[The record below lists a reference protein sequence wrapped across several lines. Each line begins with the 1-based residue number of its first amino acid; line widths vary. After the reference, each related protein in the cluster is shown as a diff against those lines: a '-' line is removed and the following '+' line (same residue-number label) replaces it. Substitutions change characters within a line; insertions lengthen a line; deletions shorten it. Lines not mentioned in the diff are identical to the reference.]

1 MPSFPWAFPY
11 TEDVVSRTSAVT
23 DRTILRPAMKV
34 TMVAGEEQS
43 VLALVDSGSEHTL
56 SGMGLARVVDAQPDP
71 DRELV
76 LGVGG
81 AWRKARFTGIT
92 LRLDAPEGSRNEYL
106 EWEATVGFFT
116 QWEPP
121 WGLLLGQIGFF
132 DHFTVTMS
140 RISQAFALEAVEE
153 FDRRFGVQIERGSA

>member
-1 MPSFPWAFPY
+1 VPSFPWVIPY

-34 TMVAGEEQS
+34 TMVAHEEQGD
-43 VLALVDSGSEHTL
+43 LALVDSGSEHTL
-56 SGMGLARVVDAQPDP
+56 SGMGLARVIDAEPDP
-71 DRELV
+71 NREMV

-81 AWRKARFTGIT
+81 AWRKARFTEIT
-92 LRLDAPEGSRNEYL
+92 LRLDGPQGTGDERF

-121 WGLLLGQIGFF
+121 CGLLLGQIGFF
-132 DHFTVTMS
+132 DQFTVTMS
-140 RISQAFALEAVEE
+140 RISQAFALEAVDE
-153 FDRRFGVQIERGSA
+153 FDRRFGVEIERGST

>member
-1 MPSFPWAFPY
+1 VASFPWVFPY
-11 TEDVVSRTSAVT
+11 TEDVVSRTSAAT

-34 TMVAGEEQS
+34 TMVAREEQG

-56 SGMGLARVVDAQPDP
+56 SGMGLARVIDAAPDP
-71 DRELV
+71 DREMV

-81 AWRKARFTGIT
+81 AWRKARFTEIT
-92 LRLDAPEGSRNEYL
+92 LRLDAPEASRTERL

-132 DHFTVTMS
+132 DHFTVTMN
-140 RISQAFALEAVEE
+140 RISQAFALEAVDE
-153 FDRRFGVQIERGSA
+153 FDRRYGVQIERGST